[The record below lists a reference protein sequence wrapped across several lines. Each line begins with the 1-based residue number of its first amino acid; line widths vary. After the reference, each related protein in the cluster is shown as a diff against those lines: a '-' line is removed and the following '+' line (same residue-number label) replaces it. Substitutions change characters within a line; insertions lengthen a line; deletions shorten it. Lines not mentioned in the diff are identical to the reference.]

1 MLKKLKFIV
10 PTMVATSMVLSSCGG
25 SEEQAAGGTA
35 AGDDVLTVWI
45 PGDEVEYGH
54 YFEVFENY
62 KKYQESQGK
71 EFNYVIEQ
79 QPWSDYWT
87 KLPLEVN
94 NGRGPD
100 MYLAHDSYMDVLLP
114 ISKELDLG
122 DDILNNLSI
131 KGLYTGENGKDKFV
145 PTVLLTYVM
154 YANTDIVGDTTE
166 FPKTW
171 AELEAAA
178 KQYTNKEKGIVGFD
192 FSFNTIEDLQYNDKV
207 TFTKED
213 GSVEFYSK
221 PYETINRWQA
231 EGVTD
236 YFNYG
241 NGSPEKSNNEGTAA
255 FVHSATWVEFWA
267 EDAVKARMKAF
278 PVPRNSEDD
287 YVKALGEPTFG
298 ISKNLSDEEYQVAND
313 IIKFMLTDE
322 ATVTGIVKANSG
334 IANNETITV
343 EYEPFTAG
351 DAVTKTFETG
361 KTAFAV
367 LPTGFED
374 VVRANVE
381 GVLMGDDIN
390 KVFDNA
396 YINMDGVKVDRL
408 KTMEDEFR
416 ADFNK

>member
-25 SEEQAAGGTA
+25 SAEQAEGA
-35 AGDDVLTVWI
+35 DDVITVWI

-54 YFEVFENY
+54 YYTMFENY
-62 KKYQESQGK
+62 KVYAESQGK

-122 DDILNNLSI
+122 DEILNDLSI

-154 YANTDIVGDTTE
+154 YANTDIVGDMQE
-166 FPKTW
+166 FPETW
-171 AELEAAA
+171 EELEAEA
-178 KQYTNKEKGIVGFD
+178 KKYADPANGIVGFD

-213 GSVEFYSK
+213 GTVEFYK
-221 PYETINRWQA
+221 APYETIQRWQA

-241 NGSPEKSNNEGTAA
+241 NGSPEKSVNEGTAA

-267 EDAVKARMKAF
+267 EEEVKNRMRAF

-298 ISKNLSDEEYQVAND
+298 ISKNVSDEKYEVCND

-322 ATVTGIVKANSG
+322 ATVTNIVKANSG
-334 IANNETITV
+334 VPNNQTITV

-351 DAVTKTFETG
+351 DAVTKSFATG

-374 VVRANVE
+374 VIRANVE

-390 KVFDNA
+390 KVFENS
-396 YINMDGVKVDRL
+396 YINMEGIKVDRL

-416 ADFNK
+416 DEFNQ